1 MSKFVDIFCI
11 GAENRGYDL
20 LVNVDDIARL
30 HHNDGSIEFKT
41 PFPDGTKRAIMDE
54 SDFEQLA
61 AWLREL

>member
-11 GAENRGYDL
+11 GAENREYDL

-41 PFPDGTKRAIMDE
+41 PFPDGTKRSIMDE
-54 SDFEQLA
+54 SDFELVSA
-61 AWLREL
+61 CLSEL